1 MTYPQQIR
9 IEKDEAGEYAAHEDF
24 CRVFTENLKALYQLS
39 YVLTL
44 DGGKARQCFLGG
56 LEDCLKLNHLNHVG
70 RDRAYSI
77 GKLSIVRNAIRAL
90 RPQPLDADSSLTDSV
105 VSQESKLRVIRDGH
119 LEIDSVLA
127 LEDFERF
134 VFAMTIL
141 ERYSDA
147 DSALLLGCSI
157 GEIRAGRLRALK
169 EVANLACTDYP
180 EVSAGVRA

>member
-56 LEDCLKLNHLNHVG
+56 FEDCLKTNHVG
-70 RDRAYSI
+70 KDRAYSI
-77 GKLSIVRNAIRAL
+77 GKLSLVRNAIRAL
-90 RPQPLDADSSLTDSV
+90 RPQPPDADSSFTNSV

-134 VFAMTIL
+134 VFAMTVL
-141 ERYSDA
+141 ERYSDD

-157 GEIRAGRLRALK
+157 GEIRAARLRALK